1 MPREKLEYFKTQK
14 DPVKTGRQYLADQAG
29 LSETEIAAIE
39 ADIEKEMDESIEF
52 AKNSPEPSVEEFLE
66 EVAWY

>member
-1 MPREKLEYFKTQK
+1 M
-14 DPVKTGRQYLADQAG
+14 
-29 LSETEIAAIE
+29 SEGEIGAIE
-39 ADIEKEMDESIEF
+39 AEVDREMDEAIEF